1 MSAATAPE
9 RPRRRSGRLRCAA
22 LPLALVALGCAAQT
36 AAAIPAADA
45 QKPAVSDLP
54 AAAPQRAWALR
65 LPSVER
71 VVFRGGVSHD
81 AAGIGT
87 GSFLYPAPNAAGLLV
102 AIIAHGFVSS
112 GLRQKQ
118 KDQMQLEANRVLE
131 PFEPVL
137 SGFTHQQLMQA
148 GLTRMSSQGGKRLL
162 GAAEPAGA
170 DWLIESAPVYSM
182 TQDQSALV
190 LDNVLRIFA
199 PGSATVTYAQTVRV
213 VSAPIVVA
221 VSMPPPDATMPP
233 AAAASAAEP
242 AASAAPAAAAS
253 AAAGADLVAPV
264 VSVFVP
270 MWLESRGQRLTEE
283 SAALFAESLDIAL
296 SDAAAA
302 LGDKNAPQKTFR
314 YREGGVEKMERA
326 QWAAERCGRTV
337 IRTLRGW
344 LMSIPVGAGA
354 GDVDARCAVRAASS

>member
-45 QKPAVSDLP
+45 QKPVVSDLP

-162 GAAEPAGA
+162 GAAEPAGT
-170 DWLIESAPVYSM
+170 DWLIESAPVFSM

-213 VSAPIVVA
+213 VSAPIVLP
-221 VSMPPPDATMPP
+221 VSTPPPDATPP
-233 AAAASAAEP
+233 PAAASAAEP

-253 AAAGADLVAPV
+253 AAAGADLPAPV

-270 MWLESRGQRLTEE
+270 MWLESRGRRLTEE

-354 GDVDARCAVRAASS
+354 GDERCAARASLP